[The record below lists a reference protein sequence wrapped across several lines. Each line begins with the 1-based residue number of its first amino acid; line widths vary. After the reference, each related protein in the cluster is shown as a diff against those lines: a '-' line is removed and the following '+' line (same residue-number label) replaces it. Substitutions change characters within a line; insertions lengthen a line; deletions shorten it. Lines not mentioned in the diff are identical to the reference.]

1 MLYEKLGFIFL
12 SEIALFKI
20 KNDDGFNLYTEI
32 EIKSSNISNANLST
46 PSDFFIIMKYE
57 QKNNQVGQNKL

>member
-1 MLYEKLGFIFL
+1 LLYEKLGFIFL

-57 QKNNQVGQNKL
+57 QKHNQVGQNKL

>member
-1 MLYEKLGFIFL
+1 LLYEKLGFIFL